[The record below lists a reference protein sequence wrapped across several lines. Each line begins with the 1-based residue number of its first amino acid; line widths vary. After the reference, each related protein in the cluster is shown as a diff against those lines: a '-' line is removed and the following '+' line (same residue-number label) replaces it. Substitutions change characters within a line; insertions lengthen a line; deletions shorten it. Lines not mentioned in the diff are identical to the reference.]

1 VNDRRRHEW
10 CSRLRLS
17 DLAKN
22 GQFIRIIEIFP
33 PVLPSPE
40 ETKKVQKFDLNLRF
54 ERILQGILRTE
65 PLADAFSLPELKDG
79 NRIHLNSVGIATE
92 IKRRTGIAVIPT
104 VTLRDSNKHNLLGT
118 ISFALFE
125 GIENILI
132 VRGDPYT
139 NEKSKDPKNVYDISK
154 VSNLISTARNIETH
168 VSNGKGL
175 CILSPINL
183 AKSNDVSYLKTIQE
197 RELSGVDIFLA
208 EQMFDEIESYLGR
221 IERVRKFGI
230 SKPIVHS
237 IFPIKD
243 YGDGLNLVNK
253 FGWKISEFE
262 LENLKKEGPHYGL
275 DMARQRYRALLHRKD
290 LAQGVSIS
298 TRGNPEVARFV
309 FK

>member
-1 VNDRRRHEW
+1 M
-10 CSRLRLS
+10 RLS

-33 PVLPSPE
+33 PVLPSPDE
-40 ETKKVQKFDLNLRF
+40 VTKEQKFDLNLRF
-54 ERILQGILRTE
+54 ERILQGIMRTE
-65 PLADAFSLPELKDG
+65 HLADAFSLPELKDG
-79 NRIHLNSVGIATE
+79 NRIHLNTVGIATE

-104 VTLRDSNKHNLLGT
+104 ITLRDSNKHNLLGT
-118 ISFALFE
+118 ISFALFA
-125 GIENILI
+125 GIENLLI
-132 VRGDPYT
+132 VRGDPYS
-139 NEKSKDPKNVYDISK
+139 NEQSKEPKNVYDISK
-154 VSNLISTARNIETH
+154 VSNLISTARKMESHI
-168 VSNGKGL
+168 SNDREL

-183 AKSNDVSYLKTIQE
+183 AKSDDESYLNTVKE
-197 RELSGVDIFLA
+197 REYSGVDIFLA
-208 EQMFDEIESYLGR
+208 EQMFDDTESYLGR
-221 IERVRKFGI
+221 IEKVREFGI
-230 SKPIVHS
+230 SRPIVHS

-243 YGDGLNLVNK
+243 YEDGVNLVDK

-262 LENLKKEGPHYGL
+262 LANLKKEGPRYGL

>member
-1 VNDRRRHEW
+1 
-10 CSRLRLS
+10 LRLS

-40 ETKKVQKFDLNLRF
+40 EVTKIQKFDLNLRF
-54 ERILQGILRTE
+54 ERILQGVLRTE
-65 PLADAFSLPELKDG
+65 PLADAFSLPELRDG
-79 NRIHLNSVGIATE
+79 NRVHLNSVGVATE
-92 IKRRTGIAVIPT
+92 IKRRTGIAIIPT
-104 VTLRDSNKHNLLGT
+104 ITLRDSNRHNLLGT
-118 ISFALFE
+118 ISFALFA
-125 GIENILI
+125 GIENLLI
-132 VRGDPYT
+132 VRGDPYADRDT
-139 NEKSKDPKNVYDISK
+139 KEPKNVYDVSK
-154 VSNLISTARNIETH
+154 VSSLISTVRKMESQ
-168 VSNGKGL
+168 VSGGSAL

-183 AKSNDVSYLKTIQE
+183 AKSEDETYLKTVKE
-197 RELSGVDIFLA
+197 REYSGVDIFLA
-208 EQMFDEIESYLGR
+208 EQMFDDIDSYMSR

-243 YGDGLNLVNK
+243 YEDGVNLVKK
-253 FGWKISEFE
+253 FGWNISEFE
-262 LENLKKEGPHYGL
+262 LSNLKRDGPRYGL

-290 LAQGVSIS
+290 LAQGVSLS